1 MIGTWATAAFLLAHA
16 LIHVAYLAPRPAAT
30 AGTPPWP
37 FDLGRSWLLGGLGA
51 RPDVTR
57 WLGMALVAATLAG
70 FGLAALAALGIGP
83 AGLWSAVL
91 TLGAIASLG
100 VLILFFHPW
109 LVVGLAIDVLVL
121 WAVLVAGWA
130 PDRVVG

>member
-1 MIGTWATAAFLLAHA
+1 
-16 LIHVAYLAPRPAAT
+16 
-30 AGTPPWP
+30 
-37 FDLGRSWLLGGLGA
+37 
-51 RPDVTR
+51 
-57 WLGMALVAATLAG
+57 
-70 FGLAALAALGIGP
+70 
-83 AGLWSAVL
+83 VL